1 MSFDYRRETR
11 EISRKNVVLT
21 IVFWALTLA
30 CILLIFLLSNIPID
44 ETNENIYALFISLRR
59 EKPIYNIDLGT
70 NSVFRSAAH
79 VIEFGILTLFSY
91 LAISS
96 TNKISVKTSYAESPM
111 KILKSDNEMNIMFTL
126 WFTILNAIFDEYH
139 QLFVEGHTGD
149 VVDLCKDI
157 AGIVFILLWIR
168 IVFSIYLRVRGKK
181 EIRYS

>member
-44 ETNENIYALFISLRR
+44 QTSENLTAILLSLG
-59 EKPIYNIDLGT
+59 KVQPYYKIDLGT
-70 NSVFRSAAH
+70 NSFIRTAAH
-79 VIEFGILTLFSY
+79 IIEFSILTIFSY
-91 LAISS
+91 FAISN

-139 QLFVEGHTGD
+139 QLFVEGHTGG

-157 AGIVFILLWIR
+157 AGIVIILLMIR
-168 IVFSIYLRVRGKK
+168 IIFSIYLRVRGKK